1 MNIWGWEIPVYLFLG
16 GLAAGLM
23 IISAIAPR
31 RESMAMRLLPFAAPL
46 VLSIGMFA
54 LFLDLDSKL
63 HVFRFYTAFR
73 ITSPMSWG
81 AWILLAIYPATIL
94 YGFNPT
100 RALQRANVIL
110 GIALG
115 AYTGVL
121 LATLGARALWG
132 SLFLAPL
139 FLVSGFST
147 AAALTMLLPIDEEER
162 VTLRRWDLYAIVVEL
177 VVLAFF
183 FIDVAGDERG
193 RAAVALFF
201 GGPYT
206 AAFWAFVVVI
216 GLAAPFFIEIVESR
230 RHLRAAVLA
239 PAFLLIG
246 GFALRWIFVAA
257 GQ

>member
-1 MNIWGWEIPVYLFLG
+1 MNVWGWEIPVYLFLG

-31 RESMAMRLLPFAAPL
+31 RESWAMRLLPFAAPL
-46 VLSIGMFA
+46 VLSIGMLA
-54 LFLDLDSKL
+54 LFIDLDSKL
-63 HVFRFYTAFR
+63 HVWRFYTAFR

-81 AWILLAIYPATIL
+81 AWILIAIYPAAAL
-94 YGFNPT
+94 YGLKPT
-100 RALQRANVIL
+100 RFLQRANLVL

-121 LATLGARALWG
+121 LATLSARALWG

-147 AAALTMLLPIDEEER
+147 AAALTMLLPVERDERE
-162 VTLRRWDLYAIVVEL
+162 TLRRWDLYAIVAEVI
-177 VVLAFF
+177 VLAFY
-183 FIDVAGDERG
+183 FIDVASDERG
-193 RAAVALFF
+193 RAAVAQFF

-206 AAFWAFVVVI
+206 APFFAFVVVI
-216 GLAAPFFIEIVESR
+216 GLAAPFLIEIAESR
-230 RHLRAAVLA
+230 RHLRAAALA

>member
-1 MNIWGWEIPVYLFLG
+1 
-16 GLAAGLM
+16 
-23 IISAIAPR
+23 
-31 RESMAMRLLPFAAPL
+31 
-46 VLSIGMFA
+46 
-54 LFLDLDSKL
+54 
-63 HVFRFYTAFR
+63 
-73 ITSPMSWG
+73 MSWG
-81 AWILLAIYPATIL
+81 AWILVAIYPAAIL
-94 YGFNPT
+94 YGINATPFL
-100 RALQRANVIL
+100 RRANLIL

-147 AAALTMLLPIDEEER
+147 AAALTMLLPIERDERE
-162 VTLRRWDLYAIVVEL
+162 TLRRWDLYAIVAEV
-177 VVLAFF
+177 VVLGLF
-183 FIDVAGDERG
+183 FIDVATDERG
-193 RAAVALFF
+193 RAAVAQFF

-206 AAFWAFVVVI
+206 AAFFAFVIVI
-216 GLAAPFFIEIVESR
+216 GLVAPFLLEIAESR
-230 RHLRAAVLA
+230 RHLRAAALA